1 MTGTEL
7 IFYLMAAAA
16 VGGGLGVVLARNVVY
31 AALFLILSLLAVA
44 AFYILL
50 ATEFLA
56 LVQILIYAGAV
67 TILLLFVLMLTRAR
81 DVPMALDG
89 PQKPVAAVAGLA
101 LLGLLVTAV
110 AETTWPRDVGTI
122 TRVPFES
129 IGDAL
134 FRKWAVPFEV
144 ASLVLL
150 VALVGAIVLARPE
163 EGE

>member
-1 MTGTEL
+1 MTGTEA

-16 VGGGLGVVLARNVVY
+16 VGGGLGVVLVRNVVY
-31 AALFLILSLLAVA
+31 AALFLILTLLAVA

-67 TILLLFVLMLTRAR
+67 TILLLFVLMLTRVR
-81 DVPMALDG
+81 DAPGALDG
-89 PQKPVAAVAGLA
+89 PQKPFAALAAATLFAMLATVVAG
-101 LLGLLVTAV
+101 
-110 AETTWPRDVGTI
+110 TTWPGDVGEV

-150 VALVGAIVLARPE
+150 VALVGAIVIARPE
-163 EGE
+163 DGE

>member
-1 MTGTEL
+1 MTAAQG
-7 IFYLMAAAA
+7 IFYLIAAGA
-16 VGGGLGVVLARNVVY
+16 VLGGMGVVFVRNVVY

-44 AFYILL
+44 GLYILL

-81 DVPMALDG
+81 DMPMALDG

-101 LLGLLVTAV
+101 LFGVLAV
-110 AETTWPRDVGTI
+110 AVAGTTWPRDAGQI
-122 TRVPFES
+122 TRVPFETL
-129 IGDAL
+129 GDAL
-134 FRKWAVPFEV
+134 FRKWAVPFEI

>member
-1 MTGTEL
+1 MTGAEAV
-7 IFYLMAAAA
+7 FYLMAAAA
-16 VGGGLGVVLARNVVY
+16 VGGGLGVVLVRNVVY
-31 AALFLILSLLAVA
+31 AALFLILTLLAVA

-81 DVPMALDG
+81 DAPKALDG
-89 PQKPVAAVAGLA
+89 PQKPLAALAGLA
-101 LLGLLVTAV
+101 LFGVLATVV
-110 AETTWPRDVGTI
+110 AGTTWPGDSGEI

>member
-1 MTGTEL
+1 VTATEL

-16 VGGGLGVVLARNVVY
+16 VGGGLGVVLVRNVVY

-89 PQKPVAAVAGLA
+89 PQKPVAAVASLA

-110 AETTWPRDVGTI
+110 AKTTWPRDVGTI

>member
-1 MTGTEL
+1 MTGTEA

-16 VGGGLGVVLARNVVY
+16 VGAGLGVVLVRNVVH
-31 AALFLILSLLAVA
+31 AALFLILTLLAVA

-81 DVPMALDG
+81 DAPKALDG
-89 PQKPVAAVAGLA
+89 PQRPLAALAGLA
-101 LLGLLVTAV
+101 LFGVLATVV
-110 AETTWPRDVGTI
+110 AGTTWPGDAGEV

>member
-1 MTGTEL
+1 VTGTEL

-31 AALFLILSLLAVA
+31 AALFLLLSLLAVA

-56 LVQILIYAGAV
+56 LVQLLIYAGAV

-81 DVPMALDG
+81 DVPAALDG

-101 LLGLLVTAV
+101 LLGLLLTAV
-110 AETTWPRDVGTI
+110 AGTTWPRDTGTI

>member
-1 MTGTEL
+1 VTGTEL

-16 VGGGLGVVLARNVVY
+16 VGGGLGVVLVRNVVY
-31 AALFLILSLLAVA
+31 AALFLLLSLLAVA

-81 DVPMALDG
+81 DLPTALDG

-110 AETTWPRDVGTI
+110 VRTTWPRDMGTI